1 MRRPNQRLALLWRG
15 SGAICPVVLGH
26 TRQLQS
32 RSPLRELPRR
42 TTGRRAR
49 PSSIGAAACKQVRS
63 PSMGPRP
70 RANGQRWADQGP
82 YSCCAMPKYMPR
94 SIIGSAASSLHD
106 QPAFTVRPTARRL
119 GRIGGEPVHVALVR
133 AVVGIPLR
141 FLDGIDEP
149 RNEGL
154 GRAPSERSP
163 EPHGPIRQARR
174 VRRTAVVGTVRAA
187 WRRRSPS
194 HIEASAL
201 RAAGGVAPSSSQK
214 EQFVSQT
221 WPAFKYSRCPLF
233 KAHHGSKEFS
243 IFFRA

>member
-1 MRRPNQRLALLWRG
+1 MDSQACQSPQPSGASDGCSELLHQRAVIRMRRPNQRLALLWRG
-15 SGAICPVVLGH
+15 SGAICPVVLGRTH
-26 TRQLQS
+26 QLQS

-119 GRIGGEPVHVALVR
+119 GRIGGERQDDRGGVDHRGMVVAASVRCPAARVR
-133 AVVGIPLR
+133 A
-141 FLDGIDEP
+141 
-149 RNEGL
+149 GL
-154 GRAPSERSP
+154 
-163 EPHGPIRQARR
+163 
-174 VRRTAVVGTVRAA
+174 
-187 WRRRSPS
+187 
-194 HIEASAL
+194 
-201 RAAGGVAPSSSQK
+201 
-214 EQFVSQT
+214 
-221 WPAFKYSRCPLF
+221 
-233 KAHHGSKEFS
+233 
-243 IFFRA
+243 